1 MKFIDTTMEKKKLIP
16 KPQNEE
22 PKIENEFLKRSYR
35 FSVAVIKF
43 TAGLPEKRIYGAIS
57 GELERAV
64 NNIGVS
70 IIDGQ
75 AESSKKEVAR
85 YYKIALKSANETKY
99 WLALM
104 RDALDGDKVVISRL
118 MKETS
123 ELAKLLASNLRSMSA
138 SKQV

>member
-1 MKFIDTTMEKKKLIP
+1 MENKKTAA

-22 PKIENEFLKRSYR
+22 PKVENDLLRRSYR

-43 TAGLPEKRIYGAIS
+43 TAGLPEKRIYGAIA

-64 NNIGVS
+64 NSIGVS

-75 AESSKKEVAR
+75 AESSKKEIAR

-104 RDALDGDKVVISRL
+104 RDALDGDKVIISKL

-123 ELAKLLASNLRSMSA
+123 ELAKLMAAHLRGMKVSTR
-138 SKQV
+138 V